1 MLQIPSVRGLR
12 PLFRFGRPS
21 LCGRGGRGVR
31 AKVLEGGGSF
41 PRCTSSGL
49 TFRPTTSMVAST
61 QLSSFSGSVAADT
74 GRAGQSGVVHV
85 QDTAGT
91 GEQLTL
97 RLRIS
102 GVYKVGKLLRTLGC
116 PFDDFGQLRC
126 CQRVPV
132 VSSRQYC
139 AYV

>member
-1 MLQIPSVRGLR
+1 
-12 PLFRFGRPS
+12 
-21 LCGRGGRGVR
+21 
-31 AKVLEGGGSF
+31 
-41 PRCTSSGL
+41 
-49 TFRPTTSMVAST
+49 MVAST
-61 QLSSFSGSVAADT
+61 QISSFSGSVAADT

-139 AYV
+139 AYVPAKSWSNPWPGSTRCQERMCSVG